1 MSESALEIAREAVE
15 NQLKVKEFID
25 DFKDTIYDKLEQRE
39 AHVTETEEDRGDLQR
54 AGNATFIAEGL
65 ALMSGV
71 VTIGSTRENFDK
83 ASKWIKTLFP
93 KAEPTPVFLALT
105 LIYIV
110 NKGKD
115 DAEAS
120 GDDKQIEKWKR
131 IHGRLEAFAPP
142 MQKTT

>member
-15 NQLKVKEFID
+15 NQLKVSEFID
-25 DFKDTIYDKLEQRE
+25 DFKDTIYGKLEERE
-39 AHVTETEEDRGDLQR
+39 AHVIETEEDRGDLQH
-54 AGNATFIAEGL
+54 AGNATFIAESL
-65 ALMSGV
+65 ALVSGI

-83 ASKWIKTLFP
+83 ASEWIKTLFP

-120 GDDKQIEKWKR
+120 RDDEQIEKWKR

-142 MQKTT
+142 IQKKT